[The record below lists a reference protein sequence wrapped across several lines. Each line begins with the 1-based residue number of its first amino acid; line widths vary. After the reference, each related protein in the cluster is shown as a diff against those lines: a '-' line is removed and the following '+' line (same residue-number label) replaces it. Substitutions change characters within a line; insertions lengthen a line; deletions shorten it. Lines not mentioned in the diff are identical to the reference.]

1 MNAKTNVLL
10 ERIRDSL
17 DESSGGRIL
26 GPTPNRNTERDIE
39 GYAKKLNAVL
49 KLLSRPHSDMELRK
63 RQLENAQYYAELIV
77 AKAEAEIARFDD

>member
-17 DESSGGRIL
+17 GEE
-26 GPTPNRNTERDIE
+26 TKPNRSAERDIE
-39 GYAKKLNAVL
+39 GYAKKLNAVI
-49 KLLSRPHSDMELRK
+49 KLLSKPNSDMELRK

-77 AKAEAEIARFDD
+77 AKAEAEISRFDD